1 MAVVD
6 EVDAVFGPHVAQ
18 HVHGVV
24 QVAERHHLRE
34 TKCVKENRRDMN
46 KSRRNLS
53 AHEVVEP
60 VGGVG
65 EEEDSRPLAS
75 RNLVRQLVQK
85 GEGAL
90 NAVLRHS
97 FDMRVSGC

>member
-1 MAVVD
+1 M
-6 EVDAVFGPHVAQ
+6 
-18 HVHGVV
+18 V
-24 QVAERHHLRE
+24 QVAERHHLQRGPN
-34 TKCVKENRRDMN
+34 VKDGKGANELRPH
-46 KSRRNLS
+46 LS
-53 AHEVVEP
+53 TDEVVEA

-65 EEEDSRPLAS
+65 EEEASRPLAS

-97 FDMRVSGC
+97 FDMRESGC